1 MLQILSTL
9 FRAGFTPSDLEGAE
23 LTKMTEILDNS
34 FRKENGVLGFGMAIA
49 STGILFNTSTDTHHS
64 PQLRS

>member
-9 FRAGFTPSDLEGAE
+9 FRAGFSPSDLEGAE
-23 LTKMTEILDNS
+23 LTKVAEILSNS
-34 FRKENGVLGFGMAIA
+34 FRKENGILGFGMIIP
-49 STGILFNTSTDTHHS
+49 STSILFNTLTDTYHS